1 MVSLPGAGRDYAGW
15 VSDQEVRLGPVHCR
29 GAALVAAAPGARVVS
44 RMGSLFLALWLI
56 SAGAGAIPHATGV
69 VNTPDVALGYETFGA
84 PRGRPPVFAVNG
96 GPGLPHAYMLMN
108 DVWSK
113 VASKRLV
120 VFYDPRG
127 TGASRRLRPGGRQD
141 MDAQVADLDALR
153 SQLGFERIALVG
165 DSFGGRVAMAYAAA
179 HPDHVAKLV
188 LSDSAAPA
196 GGGEVH
202 LLPQTFPDVE
212 EQDRAEQARLAAAP
226 EAAARA
232 GLRSHFRMIFYSPAK
247 RDAYM
252 ARMGD
257 LGFEPKVS
265 EAVSKATSD
274 LDLSQKLAGFAFP
287 TLVITG
293 RYDMNVAP
301 LTAWRIARAIPGARL
316 VVFERSGHLPSYEE
330 PKRYQAVLETFLDS
344 P

>member
-1 MVSLPGAGRDYAGW
+1 M
-15 VSDQEVRLGPVHCR
+15 
-29 GAALVAAAPGARVVS
+29 AP
-44 RMGSLFLALWLI
+44 LLLALSLT
-56 SAGAGAIPHATGV
+56 SAGAAAAPHATGV
-69 VNTPDVALGYETFGA
+69 VSTPDVTLGYETFGA

-96 GPGLPHAYMLMN
+96 GPGLPHTYMLMN
-108 DVWSK
+108 DMWTR

-127 TGASRRLRPGGRQD
+127 TGASKRLRPGAPQD
-141 MDAQVADLDALR
+141 MGAQVADLEALR
-153 SQLGFERIALVG
+153 RKLGFEKIALVG

-188 LSDSAAPA
+188 LSDSAAPSA
-196 GGGEVH
+196 RGGVH
-202 LLPQTFPDVE
+202 LLPETFPDIE
-212 EQDRAEQARLAAAP
+212 EEDRAEQARLAGSP
-226 EAAARA
+226 EAAGRA
-232 GLRSHFRMIFYSPAK
+232 SLRNHFRMIFYSPAK

-257 LGFEPKVS
+257 LGFEPQVS
-265 EAVSKATSD
+265 QAVSKATSD
-274 LDLSQKLAGFAFP
+274 LDLTPELARFSFP

-301 LTAWRIARAIPGARL
+301 LTAWRITHAIAGARL

-330 PKRYQAVLETFLDS
+330 PARYRSVLEAFLDGR
-344 P
+344 